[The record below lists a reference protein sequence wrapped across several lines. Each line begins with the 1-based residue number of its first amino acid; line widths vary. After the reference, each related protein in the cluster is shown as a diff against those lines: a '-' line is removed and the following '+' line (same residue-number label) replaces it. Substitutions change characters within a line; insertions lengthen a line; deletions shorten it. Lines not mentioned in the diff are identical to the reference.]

1 MPILPIRLSSA
12 LVLLTFLS
20 FRPALF
26 AGPPSISPRQASSI
40 SATEATFSGTASAG
54 ANHTI
59 AFFEYGLDNRYGN
72 IAGFTTLSSTN
83 TLEMSVRI
91 GSITD
96 LPGIYQASQIVQ
108 GDRGMA
114 PTACSADGTR
124 IVMAEAGSANGGGGY
139 LYTSPDSGA
148 TWLQRNVWGYWKSL
162 ACSAD
167 GFRIVAVENPGRIHV
182 SLDGG
187 LTWAKP
193 LVPPHAEEARSA
205 RNWQSVACSADG
217 MRLVAVAKISPSMPE
232 EGVYRSSDG
241 GTTWVRTV
249 PFVQANYAEVAS
261 SADGW
266 RLVMGGPSLHTFV
279 SANRGETWLDT
290 GVPYGRTATSG
301 SGSTLMIAVTGG
313 TLHLSRNG
321 GLSWTTPLQGL
332 TRSWSGVVAS
342 YDGSVLAASYRGT
355 TSDGIFLSTDGG
367 STWTEQQLGFGGG
380 FYSLAA
386 SVDGTHLL
394 GGGGNYN
401 FVSFSG
407 MTADLLPNT
416 TYHFRM
422 VAYNREGTA
431 RGPDM
436 TFTTSAPSAP
446 FVTTLPTDVTGATE
460 ASLQAEIRPNGLATV
475 GYFDYGLD
483 AGYGMTTPNF
493 EFPAERGG
501 NISLRIG
508 SADDTPVGVDWVAR
522 SNTPSSWQAIAS
534 SADGMRLVAVP
545 ATFGKIHTS
554 EDGGQT
560 WVPRDV
566 DRDWASV
573 ASSSDGLR
581 LVAVEYR
588 GWIYTSSDGGV
599 TWGSAKS
606 TPVSTRWSQVASSAD
621 GSRLVLVVNGGGI
634 YTSEDGGLAWMQQP
648 GAPSSY
654 WYAVASSADGLRL
667 VAAPN
672 GGYIHVSR
680 DGGKTWSATE
690 SNRGWRGVAS
700 SADGMHLAAAA
711 WPSALMVS
719 SNGGVTWEEGNIDTH
734 PLDAP
739 SVYRS
744 WSAIAASA
752 DGLKLVAAEYSGR
765 IYTSKDG
772 GFNWVAGIGS
782 PVAGWKS
789 LASSADGSRLA
800 AAALSKPIYTSA
812 FSGGFTADLRPNTTY
827 HYRVV
832 GSNGEGSSAG
842 EDLTF
847 TTDAA
852 APDIRMPT
860 PREVTGAGATL
871 TAMVNP
877 GGLSSTGYFE
887 YGPDSGYG
895 NRTEPVSL
903 PAGTGWVQMS
913 APISGLLPLDT
924 YHYRW
929 VGTNQAGPSTGADMV
944 FTTPKPPSL
953 AIPVAADLT
962 ANSAILTG
970 EINPNAAATVGY
982 FEYGADAN
990 YGSIAGFT
998 PLPTGIKWDESDGF
1012 GPLASETNWMALTA
1026 RINSLSGPAGEAWS
1040 PLALASANWSSLA
1053 SSADGNKLVAV
1064 AYGGGIHTSTDGG
1077 STWTPRTNAPTAYWQ
1092 SVASSAD
1099 GARLVALDGGFRL
1112 SGGGRI
1118 YTSTDGGANWV
1129 ARTQAPA
1136 AAWRAVA
1143 SSADGSR
1150 LVALAYAGGIYFSM
1164 DRGETW
1170 SRGIGAP
1177 EIYWSSVAASADGLR
1192 FVAVGGGRMY
1202 FSENGGTT
1210 WTQSHTAPAVD
1221 WLSVAASADGMKL
1234 VAGVNMGGIYTSTD
1248 HGETWTRRT
1257 SAPAVGIW
1265 ALGSSADGNRLVA
1278 VSYRGRI
1285 YTSTDSGVTWVL
1297 RESQRNWQCIAMSV
1311 DGTRLIAGDYA
1322 GALYMSSGP
1331 STPFQP
1337 GTSYHCRIVGI
1348 NQEGTVFGEDMAFRT
1363 IGTAPRVT
1371 TLAATE
1377 VDATLQARLNGSV
1390 VPNGTDVFV
1399 YFEYGLDTNYGFS
1412 TPTNAVA
1419 GEAGPQPVSFVIS
1432 GLSARTTYHYR
1443 LAAVSAG
1450 GLSRG
1455 ADLFFETPSFRS
1467 PPGTEKPAAATE
1479 PVTATENR
1487 VRLNGNVHPKGLETL
1502 VYFQIGEDTDYGRIV
1517 GRRSLAGDLQETAI
1531 IADLTSEG
1539 AAAETLWGPQAGAP
1553 VARWQAV
1560 ASSADGNHILAA
1572 AFGGRLYTSADGGS
1586 TWTAR
1591 DSERLWRCVASSA
1604 DGDKLFAAEYGG
1616 GIYTSLDGGFTW
1628 TVQGSAPNE
1637 YWERLVASADGMK
1650 LVAASAGSLA
1660 TSEFGNGQV
1669 YTSSDGGVT
1678 WMLSETSPLMQWTGL
1693 AISSDG
1699 NEVVGCG
1706 IDESGVGGLYRST
1719 DGGQSWAATLDTP
1732 AGVWWRSVASSAD
1745 GTKLVALVG
1754 GFLNGIYT
1762 SADGSVTWVS
1772 QPGAPDANW
1781 ASVASSADG
1790 MTLVAVAEKSG
1801 LGVSPGGLVYLSS
1814 DGGVTW
1820 ILQEDVPA
1828 AMWRSVASSAD
1839 GTKLVAV
1846 EDGDEAGGLIY
1857 TYGGSVTMPFL
1868 VPGRTYHYRL
1878 VASNSAGTTLGQDL
1892 TFSTAVNNRVQVVP
1906 QATTVVPGGGFLL
1919 SFTGDP
1925 GLSFTVLMSPDAGL
1939 PLEQWSELGQPV
1951 EYPPGTYQFLDEEGG
1966 DGVRF
1971 YRVSS
1976 P

>member
-1 MPILPIRLSSA
+1 MI
-12 LVLLTFLS
+12 
-20 FRPALF
+20 
-26 AGPPSISPRQASSI
+26 
-40 SATEATFSGTASAG
+40 
-54 ANHTI
+54 
-59 AFFEYGLDNRYGN
+59 GL
-72 IAGFTTLSSTN
+72 
-83 TLEMSVRI
+83 
-91 GSITD
+91 
-96 LPGIYQASQIVQ
+96 
-108 GDRGMA
+108 
-114 PTACSADGTR
+114 
-124 IVMAEAGSANGGGGY
+124 
-139 LYTSPDSGA
+139 
-148 TWLQRNVWGYWKSL
+148 
-162 ACSAD
+162 
-167 GFRIVAVENPGRIHV
+167 
-182 SLDGG
+182 
-187 LTWAKP
+187 
-193 LVPPHAEEARSA
+193 
-205 RNWQSVACSADG
+205 
-217 MRLVAVAKISPSMPE
+217 
-232 EGVYRSSDG
+232 
-241 GTTWVRTV
+241 
-249 PFVQANYAEVAS
+249 
-261 SADGW
+261 
-266 RLVMGGPSLHTFV
+266 
-279 SANRGETWLDT
+279 
-290 GVPYGRTATSG
+290 
-301 SGSTLMIAVTGG
+301 
-313 TLHLSRNG
+313 
-321 GLSWTTPLQGL
+321 
-332 TRSWSGVVAS
+332 
-342 YDGSVLAASYRGT
+342 
-355 TSDGIFLSTDGG
+355 
-367 STWTEQQLGFGGG
+367 
-380 FYSLAA
+380 
-386 SVDGTHLL
+386 
-394 GGGGNYN
+394 
-401 FVSFSG
+401 
-407 MTADLLPNT
+407 
-416 TYHFRM
+416 
-422 VAYNREGTA
+422 NREGTA

-446 FVTTLPTDVTGATE
+446 FVTTLPADVTGATE
-460 ASLQAEIRPNGLATV
+460 VLLQAEIRPNGLATV
-475 GYFDYGLD
+475 GHFDYGLD

-501 NISLRIG
+501 NISVRIG

-522 SNTPSSWQAIAS
+522 SNAPSSWQAIAS
-534 SADGMRLVAVP
+534 SADGMKLVAVP

-566 DRDWASV
+566 DRDWVSV

-634 YTSEDGGLAWMQQP
+634 YTSKDGGLAWMQQP

-680 DGGKTWSATE
+680 DGGETWTATE

-719 SNGGVTWEEGNIDTH
+719 SNGGMTWSEGQTDSH

-739 SVYRS
+739 SVYRN

-752 DGLKLVAAEYSGR
+752 DGSKLVAAEYSGR
-765 IYTSKDG
+765 IYTSTDG
-772 GFNWVAGIGS
+772 GGNWVAGIQS
-782 PVAGWKS
+782 PVAAWKS
-789 LASSADGSRLA
+789 LATSADGSRLA

-812 FSGGFTADLRPNTTY
+812 FSGGFTPDLRPNTTY

-832 GSNGEGSSAG
+832 GANSEGSAAG
-842 EDLTF
+842 GDLTF

-852 APDIRMPT
+852 AVEIRMPT
-860 PREVTGAGATL
+860 IREMTGAGATL
-871 TAMVNP
+871 PALVNP

-887 YGPDSGYG
+887 YGLDAGYG

-903 PAGTGWVQMS
+903 PAGTDWVQVS
-913 APISGLLPLDT
+913 APITGLLPLAT

-929 VGTNQAGPSTGADMV
+929 VGTNLAGLSTGADMA

-970 EINPNAAATVGY
+970 EINPNAAVTVGY

-990 YGSIAGFT
+990 YGSLAGFT
-998 PLPTGIKWDESDGF
+998 PLPTGITWDALDGY
-1012 GPLASETNWMALTA
+1012 GPLPSGTNWMALNA
-1026 RINSLSGPAGEAWS
+1026 RINSLSGPAGEDWS
-1040 PLALASANWSSLA
+1040 PQAVANANWSSLA

-1077 STWTPRTNAPTAYWQ
+1077 STWTPGTNAPTAYWQ

-1099 GARLVALDGGFRL
+1099 GARLVALEGGFRL

-1192 FVAVGGGRMY
+1192 FVAVGKGGMY
-1202 FSENGGTT
+1202 FSENGGAT
-1210 WTQSHTAPAVD
+1210 WTLSHTAPAVD
-1221 WLSVAASADGMKL
+1221 WLSVAVSADGMKL

-1248 HGETWTRRT
+1248 RGVTWTERT
-1257 SAPAVGIW
+1257 SAPGVGIW
-1265 ALGSSADGNRLVA
+1265 ALGSSADGTRLVA
-1278 VSYRGRI
+1278 ASYRGRI
-1285 YTSTDSGVTWVL
+1285 YTSTDSGVTWVA
-1297 RESQRNWQCIAMSV
+1297 RESSRNWQCIAMSV

-1322 GALYMSSGP
+1322 GALYMSSGL

-1348 NQEGTVFGEDMAFRT
+1348 NQEGTVFGEDMTFRT
-1363 IGTAPRVT
+1363 IGTAPAVT

-1377 VDATLQARLNGSV
+1377 IDATLQARLNGSV
-1390 VPNGTDVFV
+1390 IPNGSAALV
-1399 YFEYGLDTNYGFS
+1399 YFEYGLDTSYGFF
-1412 TPTNAVA
+1412 TPTNTVT
-1419 GEAGPQPVSFVIS
+1419 GEAGPQPVSFVIG
-1432 GLSARTTYHYR
+1432 GLSAKTTYHYR
-1443 LAAVSAG
+1443 LAAVSVD
-1450 GLSRG
+1450 GLSKG
-1455 ADLFFETPSFRS
+1455 EDLVFETPSLRS
-1467 PPGTEKPAAATE
+1467 LPGTEKPTAVTE
-1479 PVTATENR
+1479 PVTSTENR
-1487 VRLNGNVHPKGLETL
+1487 VTLKGTVHPNGLETL
-1502 VYFQIGEDTDYGRIV
+1502 VYFQIGEDTEYGSIV
-1517 GRRSLAGDLQETAI
+1517 GRRSLASDLLETPVG
-1531 IADLTSEG
+1531 ADLSFDGE
-1539 AAAETLWGPQAGAP
+1539 AAEPLWVAQFGAP
-1553 VARWQAV
+1553 LTRWQAV
-1560 ASSADGNHILAA
+1560 ASSSDGNHILAA
-1572 AFGGRLYTSADGGS
+1572 AFGGRLYTSSDGGS

-1591 DSERLWRCVASSA
+1591 DSERFWRCVASSA
-1604 DGDKLFAAEYGG
+1604 EGDKLFAAEYGG
-1616 GIYTSLDGGFTW
+1616 GIYTSSDGGFTW
-1628 TVQGSAPNE
+1628 TLQSSAPNE
-1637 YWERLVASADGMK
+1637 YWECLVASADGTK
-1650 LVAASAGSLA
+1650 LVAAAAGTLA
-1660 TSEFGNGQV
+1660 TSELGNGQV

-1678 WMLSETSPLMQWTGL
+1678 WILSETSPRMQWTGL

-1719 DGGQSWAATLDTP
+1719 NGGQSWAAMLDTP
-1732 AGVWWRSVASSAD
+1732 AGVGWRSVASSAD
-1745 GTKLVALVG
+1745 GTKLVAMVG

-1762 SADGSVTWVS
+1762 STDGGLTWGS

-1781 ASVASSADG
+1781 SSVASSADG
-1790 MTLVAVAEKSG
+1790 MSLVAVAEKSG
-1801 LGVSPGGLVYLSS
+1801 LGVSLGGAVYLSS

-1820 ILQEDVPA
+1820 VLQEGAPA

-1857 TYGGSVTMPFL
+1857 TYGGSVAMPFL
-1868 VPGRTYHYRL
+1868 VPGLTYHYRL

-1906 QATTVVPGGGFLL
+1906 QATTVVPGGGFFL

-1925 GLSFTVLMSPDAGL
+1925 GLSFTVLMSSDAGL
-1939 PLEQWSELGQPV
+1939 PLEEWSELGQPV